1 MKITNLKT
9 KENLEIIGPKLITPD
24 LFKDERGFFF
34 ESWNKALFEKNI
46 NKETNFVQDNHS
58 KSKYGVLR
66 GLHYQLEPYS
76 QGKLVRCI
84 KGEIFDVIVDL
95 RKDSETFCCWS
106 GVYLGETNFKMLWIP
121 SGFAHGFLTM
131 SKYAEITYK
140 TTDYWKKEFERSI
153 LWNDIKVG
161 IKWPIDDLNLK
172 YPIMSKK
179 DAIASTL
186 EKAIKNSEIYK

>member
-9 KENLEIIGPKLITPD
+9 KENLEIIGPKLITPN
-24 LFKDERGFFF
+24 LFEDERGFFF
-34 ESWNKALFEKNI
+34 ESWNKALFEKNV
-46 NKETNFVQDNHS
+46 NTDVHFVQDNHS

-95 RKDSETFCCWS
+95 RNDSETFCSWS
-106 GVYLGETNFKMLWIP
+106 GVYLSEKNFKILWVP

-131 SKYAEITYK
+131 SQYAEITYK
-140 TTDYWKKEFERSI
+140 TTNYWKKEFERSI

-172 YPIMSKK
+172 YPIISKK

-186 EKAIKNSEIYK
+186 DKAIKNSEIYK

>member
-9 KENLEIIGPKLITPD
+9 KENLEIIGPKLITPN
-24 LFKDERGFFF
+24 LFEDERGFFF
-34 ESWNKALFEKNI
+34 ESWNKELFEKNI
-46 NKETNFVQDNHS
+46 NKGSHFVQDNHS

-84 KGEIFDVIVDL
+84 KGEIFDVIIDL
-95 RKDSETFCCWS
+95 RKDSETFCRWS
-106 GVYLGETNFKMLWIP
+106 AVYLSEKNFKMLWIP

-131 SKYAEITYK
+131 SQYAEITYK

-153 LWNDIKVG
+153 LWNDKKVG

-172 YPIMSKK
+172 YPIISKK
-179 DAIASTL
+179 DAMAFTL
-186 EKAIKNSEIYK
+186 DEAIKNSEIYK